1 MEFTHKIPTVE
12 AYNQLRVNA
21 GMNSTKPHSEVKK
34 ALEGTLFLVSVY
46 KDDELIGLGR
56 IVGDGGV
63 AFIVCDI
70 IVDKRFQR
78 RGIANKMMQI
88 IDQWFDENTQESSF
102 ITLLA
107 KVPADRLY
115 HKYHF
120 DYIGEDRVGMIREK

>member
-70 IVDKRFQR
+70 MVDKRFQR

-88 IDQWFDENTQESSF
+88 IDQWFDENTHESSF

-115 HKYHF
+115 RKYHF